1 MRTRAGGAM
10 GGARRSGVCPVC
22 GVVRCP
28 VIRRCR
34 ASADARRPTS
44 LCGKY
49 EFGLGQFSSLIT
61 ALAHAVKKPKA

>member
-1 MRTRAGGAM
+1 MRTRAGG
-10 GGARRSGVCPVC
+10 SGVPV
-22 GVVRCP
+22 RSP
-28 VIRRCR
+28 AVIRRCR

-61 ALAHAVKKPKA
+61 ALAHAVKKPKGLETS